1 MIKQEHGRLIYH
13 YDAEELWIEP
23 WGKNAVRVRAT
34 KNAQMPLDDW
44 ALLPKSENDLEEGE
58 KEIRI
63 RVTEAGGELINGKL
77 KVFLTQGGK
86 ITIQN
91 QNGKVLL
98 EEYWRNRRDVTDSKC
113 SAIEVEA
120 REFRPCNRFV
130 HVSSFIPGD
139 N

>member
-63 RVTEAGGELINGKL
+63 CVTEANAPEPSPK
-77 KVFLTQGGK
+77 
-86 ITIQN
+86 TI
-91 QNGKVLL
+91 
-98 EEYWRNRRDVTDSKC
+98 
-113 SAIEVEA
+113 
-120 REFRPCNRFV
+120 
-130 HVSSFIPGD
+130 
-139 N
+139 